1 MRNEKRGFLGLKA
14 PMPVVIVGN
23 FEQDQEDPLS
33 LDGLIST
40 SMKSA
45 QAFKAWFDRPKHPN
59 VYRIAGTYSVSS
71 DVVTVK
77 VFIQKFDANAQRKTI
92 ETHEV
97 KGTTS
102 QLTALADRIRALVET
117 RIRELEPKQPSSRS
131 N

>member
-1 MRNEKRGFLGLKA
+1 M
-14 PMPVVIVGN
+14 
-23 FEQDQEDPLS
+23 
-33 LDGLIST
+33 T
-40 SMKSA
+40 
-45 QAFKAWFDRPKHPN
+45 
-59 VYRIAGTYSVSS
+59 S

-102 QLTALADRIRALVET
+102 QLTALADRVRSLVET